1 MGQCVIHV
9 VLHITRVRT
18 GVCGFGPPK
27 GHHKQYRNW
36 PRALKKHMILRTN
49 RYEQVRTPNVPP
61 TNPFLMLFLG
71 VCGRCPVNYLR
82 MMTLCGWFSV
92 DLAGTMSCLCSLDM
106 ASPLV
111 GFCVAAV
118 WWVWLVTCGWL
129 SGFHSRGGST
139 PHTRKL
145 T

>member
-1 MGQCVIHV
+1 MLGQVYVALDHQKD
-9 VLHITRVRT
+9 ITNSTVT
-18 GVCGFGPPK
+18 GPGPS
-27 GHHKQYRNW
+27 
-36 PRALKKHMILRTN
+36 KKHMILRTN

-92 DLAGTMSCLCSLDM
+92 DLAGTMSCLCSSDM

-118 WWVWLVTCGWL
+118 WWVWLVTCAWL
-129 SGFHSRGGST
+129 SGFHSRGAVH
-139 PHTRKL
+139 HTQENLHETKKNNA
-145 T
+145 